1 MIFYIDKYFSLE
13 IICDIKNAVNFK
25 QNIKYQALYGI
36 MYKRYYDLIKKFF
49 FSLKYTGIK
58 ATY

>member
-25 QNIKYQALYGI
+25 QNIKYQALF
-36 MYKRYYDLIKKFF
+36 YKKITKQ
-49 FSLKYTGIK
+49 
-58 ATY
+58 